1 MTERMRDMIEMHGE
15 ACSYTT
21 AGKIISRSDETI
33 RRMLRDGRIRS
44 ACEGKMVDVRSLA
57 EYTERP
63 KQIDEMTRLRKKRE
77 KAGVSCRW
85 QV

>member
-1 MTERMRDMIEMHGE
+1 MTERMRDMVEMHGE
-15 ACSYTT
+15 ACSYTA
-21 AGKIISRSDETI
+21 AGKIINRSDETI

-44 ACEGKMVDVRSLA
+44 ACEGTMVDVRSLA
-57 EYTERP
+57 EYIERP

-77 KAGVSCRW
+77 QAGVSCRW